1 MNMYDDIMVEMNM
14 YDDIMG
20 MKKERRQNN
29 THRKDLVICSSL
41 SAMVMIQIST
51 QGFTI
56 LDKPRVS
63 LRNEIREQKNMNYG

>member
-29 THRKDLVICSSL
+29 THRKDLAICSSL
-41 SAMVMIQIST
+41 SAMVMI
-51 QGFTI
+51 
-56 LDKPRVS
+56 
-63 LRNEIREQKNMNYG
+63 